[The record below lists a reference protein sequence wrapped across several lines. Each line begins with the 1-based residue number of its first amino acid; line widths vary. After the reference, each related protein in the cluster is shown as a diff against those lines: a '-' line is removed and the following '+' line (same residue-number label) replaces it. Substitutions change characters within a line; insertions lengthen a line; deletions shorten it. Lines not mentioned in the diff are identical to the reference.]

1 MKKKGILITSTAVI
15 FVLCFVLAAVFAEK
29 NFSEKNDKIS
39 EEGKKQDTS
48 VITEGNT
55 LIIPTSE
62 VTENAVFVPI
72 EVDGTEMEVIAVR
85 GSDGE
90 IRTAFNTCQVCYDSG
105 RGYYVQ
111 DGKFFVCQNCGN
123 RFTVDDI
130 ETKSGGCNPWPIF
143 EEDKNVTD
151 ETVEIS
157 YDFLAKSEEIFQ
169 NWKGQFK

>member
-1 MKKKGILITSTAVI
+1 MEKYGQLLIPVR
-15 FVLCFVLAAVFAEK
+15 FVMTV
-29 NFSEKNDKIS
+29 
-39 EEGKKQDTS
+39 EGA
-48 VITEGNT
+48 I
-55 LIIPTSE
+55 
-62 VTENAVFVPI
+62 
-72 EVDGTEMEVIAVR
+72 MR
-85 GSDGE
+85 
-90 IRTAFNTCQVCYDSG
+90 RMDS
-105 RGYYVQ
+105 
-111 DGKFFVCQNCGN
+111 FFVCQNCGN